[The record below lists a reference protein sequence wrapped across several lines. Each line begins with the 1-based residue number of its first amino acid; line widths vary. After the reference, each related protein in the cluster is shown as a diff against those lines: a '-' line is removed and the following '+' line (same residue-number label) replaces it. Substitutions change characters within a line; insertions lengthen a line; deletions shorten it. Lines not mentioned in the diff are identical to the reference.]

1 MGVLAAILLLIGA
14 GGIYFTFAKNEIQT
28 AKGKLISFSVGLVA
42 CIIAVVILACSG
54 SDGDSDWDKLS
65 KDEKEWYKDNYG
77 SGQYDSYK
85 DAINN
90 YKGY

>member
-1 MGVLAAILLLIGA
+1 MKVLAIICFFVGA
-14 GGIYFTFAKNEIQT
+14 CGIYFAISKNEIQT
-28 AKGKLISFSVGLVA
+28 MKGKLISFFVGLA
-42 CIIAVVILACSG
+42 AIIIAVVILANSG
-54 SDGDSDWDKLS
+54 SGSKSEWDKLS